1 MTNIYFLY
9 RGASP
14 PSPYQVKATWDGK
27 YIRFGSHGTTGGSS
41 THTHTGSNK
50 QCSSAPSSS
59 NYIRA
64 AGSFEAMKSHTHS
77 ISESISSQNN
87 DPSYYTLSLI
97 YMDLAEWELS
107 ERRIPKD
114 AVILSEASLAAWTE
128 VARLSVAD
136 GKLIK
141 LGTPGSVGGNVN
153 HSHVVSGSLSSGGN
167 YFRYVNQDFCD
178 VGEHWYASHTH
189 TLNFSSSSKTIFP
202 ARMQTRLYY
211 ALATTL
217 KAQSGIIAFVDAPPS
232 ANWAIVSWD
241 NNFLESAD
249 VNAVQ
254 TGSNTHDHLAA
265 SGNSSS
271 YGNAFCTQGMD
282 NDGPYQSSHQHQV
295 TLDLQSASNQPLYVN
310 LYPVKLLNTLVH
322 EVTYTKTWNMDAL
335 ASKSK
340 PKTFEMQATIR
351 RDDEITYPVDGLV
364 QTSFEKTFNAS
375 AAVCDIFN
383 FAWNADALL
392 KRVPTRSFR
401 MRTSMFRL
409 QTDWAMSAIM
419 TKPFVP
425 TSIIDSLARAYVT
438 QFDSVQQ
445 EIQSMEWANKIENAI
460 DNNLDDRWGKVYK
473 LPRRQAETDEAY
485 RKRLQTNIGVITGS
499 ATKSTCENTLD
510 TIVDEPGGSLVE
522 SYWPATVRVD
532 FVTDKALRNALKFR
546 SLIEST
552 LDRMLAA
559 GVSYFIYLSF
569 LDFSMSAHLAGVN
582 SFGFYMDAAL
592 MSSFGC
598 TFNLDARIVDTDET
612 DFEMDAL
619 VQKEQYLEY
628 LIGCTLKRTALSQ
641 FNLSTRIMTTNDESI
656 YMSVLLKISKSTGLP
671 IDAIIQKIGIPKS
684 ITMDTRMTRSFSRV
698 FFMSSQLVIQ
708 GEATVNMSAR
718 IKKFDALKSF
728 WVSAKLLS
736 HKSTG
741 WQMSTRLVTEQ
752 YRRSDGVMVV

>member
-1 MTNIYFLY
+1 MNTH
-9 RGASP
+9 
-14 PSPYQVKATWDGK
+14 
-27 YIRFGSHGTTGGSS
+27 SHGV
-41 THTHTGSNK
+41 
-50 QCSSAPSSS
+50 SASGD
-59 NYIRA
+59 A
-64 AGSFEAMKSHTHS
+64 
-77 ISESISSQNN
+77 QNN

-97 YMDLAEWELS
+97 YMDLTEWELS
-107 ERRIPKD
+107 ERRIPQN
-114 AVILSEASLAAWTE
+114 AVVLSEASLAAWTE
-128 VARLSVAD
+128 VARLSAPD

-141 LGTPGSVGGNVN
+141 LGSPGSTGGRET
-153 HSHVVSGSLSSGGN
+153 HQHTASGSLAAMSALLSQM
-167 YFRYVNQDFCD
+167 YYYE
-178 VGEHWYASHTH
+178 GEDPVEYAANASHSH
-189 TLNFSSSSKTIFP
+189 TFSFSSAAKTIKP
-202 ARMQTRLYY
+202 ARIQTRLYY
-211 ALATTL
+211 AIATTL
-217 KAQSGIIAFVDAPPS
+217 KAEAGIIAFVDAAPS
-232 ANWAIVSWD
+232 ANWSSVNW
-241 NNFLESAD
+241 NGNLVESA
-249 VNAVQ
+249 NSNPTQ
-254 TGSNTHDHLAA
+254 TGSNDHDHQSL
-265 SGNSSS
+265 SGASSS
-271 YGNAFCTQGMD
+271 YTNAQYTEGVLNLAAYD
-282 NDGPYQSSHQHQV
+282 AHLHTV
-295 TLDLQSASNQPLYVN
+295 TVDLQSTSNEPQYVY

-322 EVTYTKTWNMDAL
+322 EVTYTKTWNMNAL
-335 ASKSK
+335 VSKSK

-351 RDDEITYPVDGLV
+351 RDDEFTYPVDGLV

-383 FAWNADALL
+383 FTWDADALL

-532 FVTDKALRNALKFR
+532 FLTDKALRNALKFR

-559 GVSYFIYLSF
+559 GVSYFIYLSY

-619 VQKEQYLEY
+619 VQKEQHLEY

-641 FNLSTRIMTTNDESI
+641 FNLSTRIMMTNDESI

-671 IDAIIQKIGIPKS
+671 IDAIIQKMGIPKS
-684 ITMDTRMTRSFSRV
+684 ITMDTRMTRPFSRV
-698 FFMSSQLVIQ
+698 FFMSSKLVIQ

-728 WVSAKLLS
+728 RVSARLLS
-736 HKSTG
+736 HRSTG